1 MVEPVT
7 ISQATV
13 DRMIEEATELNHKM
27 ERLDAFTKTQAFK
40 ELHLL
45 DRSLLLAQ
53 SVSMQSYFNFL
64 TMRIDRATA

>member
-1 MVEPVT
+1 MVEAFT
-7 ISQATV
+7 IPQAVV
-13 DRMIEEATELNHKM
+13 DRMIEEATELNFKM
-27 ERLDAFTKTQAFK
+27 ERLDAFIKTQAFK

-53 SVSMQSYFNFL
+53 SASMQSYFNFL